1 MKTKQTEINLGAYV
15 TPEIK
20 SLEIKSE
27 GVLCASPDTIINP
40 WENDGDSLN
49 F

>member
-1 MKTKQTEINLGAYV
+1 MNTNFISLGGGNYV

-27 GVLCASPDTIINP
+27 GVLCGSTGTTIKN
-40 WENDGDSLN
+40 WENDDESLN

>member
-1 MKTKQTEINLGAYV
+1 MNTNFISLGGGNYV

-20 SLEIKSE
+20 SREIKSE
-27 GVLCASPDTIINP
+27 GVRCASPDTIINP

>member
-1 MKTKQTEINLGAYV
+1 MNTNFISLGGGNYV

-27 GVLCASPDTIINP
+27 GVLCASDMDAQDWKTGT
-40 WENDGDSLN
+40 NDW
-49 F
+49 FE